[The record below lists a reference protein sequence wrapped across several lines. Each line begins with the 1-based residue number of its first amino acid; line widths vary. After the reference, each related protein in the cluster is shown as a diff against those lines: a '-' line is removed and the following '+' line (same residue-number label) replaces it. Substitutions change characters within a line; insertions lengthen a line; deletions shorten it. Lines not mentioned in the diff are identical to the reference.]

1 MTDAT
6 RPYRLMAL
14 NNAWSNARFYHAM
27 RGMGP
32 VEFRQKRPGFFPS
45 LRATM
50 NHILTVDLYYI
61 DALTGGD
68 QGRALRDR
76 EETRDVAALAV
87 AQAES
92 DARLTAFCEALTPE
106 MLAETRVTERESG
119 PVPEKVERLL
129 LHLFQHQIHHRGQA
143 HVQLQT
149 TGILPPQLDEFYLDY
164 DRAPSARDYLD

>member
-61 DALTGGD
+61 DALTGGG

-106 MLAETRVTERESG
+106 MLAETRVTERESR

>member
-1 MTDAT
+1 
-6 RPYRLMAL
+6 
-14 NNAWSNARFYHAM
+14 
-27 RGMGP
+27 
-32 VEFRQKRPGFFPS
+32 
-45 LRATM
+45 M

-61 DALTGGD
+61 DALTGGA

-119 PVPEKVERLL
+119 PVPEKVEMLL

>member
-61 DALTGGD
+61 DALTGGG

-119 PVPEKVERLL
+119 PVPEKVEMLL